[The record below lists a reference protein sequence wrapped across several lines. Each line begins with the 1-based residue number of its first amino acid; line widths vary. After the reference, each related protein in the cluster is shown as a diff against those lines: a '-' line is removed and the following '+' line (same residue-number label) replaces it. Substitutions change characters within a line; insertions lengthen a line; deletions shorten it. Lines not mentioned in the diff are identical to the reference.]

1 MKTTFNFQFMTP
13 IFRFPF
19 YYLLISIFVF
29 ACTPKNNL
37 PTIAFVDAFEDNTI
51 GKAKQG
57 FFDALKKNGFSE
69 EQKTINVI
77 YRNAQGSDI
86 TLNQIIQYCKA
97 QKPLLIATCP
107 TTPTIAALQNIKDIP
122 VFMMVSP
129 KPELMKLNN
138 KDGKA
143 PANLFGVG
151 EDLAYIDTS
160 FALIPKLLTKKEKIK
175 VGMIFNQSEPQSLD
189 ALNRIKT
196 IAKAL
201 NIELVALPVNSSADA
216 QLVTQSLL
224 SQHIDAFFANPD
236 NVVFASFETIIKACN
251 NAKVPVFTSESGLVS
266 RGAVAA
272 YGADIYQWGYQAGEQ
287 AAKYL
292 KTSSTSGLQWEMVKL
307 RKKVFNAKAASDFG
321 IYIGANFE
329 AVN

>member
-1 MKTTFNFQFMTP
+1 MKP
-13 IFRFPF
+13 I
-19 YYLLISIFVF
+19 YYLLFTIYLFS
-29 ACTPKNNL
+29 CTPKNNL
-37 PTIAFVDAFEDNTI
+37 PTVAFIDAFEDNTI

-97 QKPLLIATCP
+97 QKPTLVATCP
-107 TTPTIAALQNIKDIP
+107 TTPTIAALQNIKDVPI
-122 VFMMVSP
+122 FMMVAP
-129 KPELMKLNN
+129 RPDLMKLNN
-138 KDGKA
+138 KDGSI

-151 EDLAYIDTS
+151 DDFSYIDTS
-160 FALIPKLLTKKEKIK
+160 FRMIPQMLAKKEKLK
-175 VGMIFNQSEPQSLD
+175 VGMIYNQSEPQSID
-189 ALNRIKT
+189 ALSHIIT
-196 IAKAL
+196 LAAQL
-201 NIELVALPVNSSADA
+201 NIIVVALPVNASADA

-236 NVVFASFETIIKACN
+236 NVVFASFETIIKSCN
-251 NAKVPVFTSESGLVS
+251 NANVPVFTSESGLVA

-287 AAKYL
+287 AAQLL
-292 KTSSTSGLQWEMVKL
+292 KTNSTKGLHWEMVKL
-307 RKKVFNAKAASDFG
+307 RKKVYNAKAAQKFRIAISPG
-321 IYIGANFE
+321 FE
-329 AVN
+329 KID

>member
-1 MKTTFNFQFMTP
+1 MKP
-13 IFRFPF
+13 IYFLLLTI
-19 YYLLISIFVF
+19 YLFS
-29 ACTPKNNL
+29 CTAKNNL
-37 PTIAFVDAFEDNTI
+37 PTVAFIDAFEDNTI

-97 QKPLLIATCP
+97 QKPTLVATCP
-107 TTPTIAALQNIKDIP
+107 TTPTIAALQNIKDVP
-122 VFMMVSP
+122 VFMMVAP
-129 KPELMKLNN
+129 RPDLMKLNN
-138 KDGKA
+138 KDGSI

-151 EDLAYIDTS
+151 DDFSYIDTS
-160 FALIPKLLTKKEKIK
+160 FRMIPQMLAKKEKLK
-175 VGMIFNQSEPQSLD
+175 VGMIYNQSEPQSVD
-189 ALNRIKT
+189 ALGHI
-196 IAKAL
+196 KAL
-201 NIELVALPVNSSADA
+201 ATVLNVEVIALPVNTSADA

-236 NVVFASFETIIKACN
+236 NVVFASFETIIKSCN
-251 NAKVPVFTSESGLVS
+251 NAKVPVFTSESGLVA

-287 AAKYL
+287 ASKLL
-292 KTSSTSGLQWEMVKL
+292 KTKSTNGLHWEMVKL
-307 RKKVFNAKAASDFG
+307 RKKVYNAKASQQFG
-321 IYIGANFE
+321 ITVGDGFGKMN
-329 AVN
+329 

>member
-1 MKTTFNFQFMTP
+1 MKP
-13 IFRFPF
+13 IYFLLLTI
-19 YYLLISIFVF
+19 YLFS
-29 ACTPKNNL
+29 CTAKNNL
-37 PTIAFVDAFEDNTI
+37 PTVAFIDAFEDNTI

-97 QKPLLIATCP
+97 QKPTLVATCP
-107 TTPTIAALQNIKDIP
+107 TTPTIAALQNIKDVP
-122 VFMMVSP
+122 VFMMVAP
-129 KPELMKLNN
+129 RPDLMKLNN
-138 KDGKA
+138 KDGSI

-151 EDLAYIDTS
+151 DDFSYIDTS
-160 FALIPKLLTKKEKIK
+160 FRMIPQMLAKKEKLK
-175 VGMIFNQSEPQSLD
+175 VGMIYNQSEPQSVD
-189 ALNRIKT
+189 ALGHI
-196 IAKAL
+196 KAL
-201 NIELVALPVNSSADA
+201 ATVLNVEVIALPVNTSADA

-236 NVVFASFETIIKACN
+236 NVVFASFETIIKSCN
-251 NAKVPVFTSESGLVS
+251 NAKVPVFTSESGLVA

-287 AAKYL
+287 ASKLL
-292 KTSSTSGLQWEMVKL
+292 KTKSSNGLHWEMVKL
-307 RKKVFNAKAASDFG
+307 RKKVYNAKASQQFG
-321 IYIGANFE
+321 ITVGDGFE
-329 AVN
+329 KMD

>member
-1 MKTTFNFQFMTP
+1 MKP
-13 IFRFPF
+13 IYFLLLTI
-19 YYLLISIFVF
+19 YLFS
-29 ACTPKNNL
+29 CTAKNNL
-37 PTIAFVDAFEDNTI
+37 PTVAFIDAFEDITI

-97 QKPLLIATCP
+97 QKPTLVATCP
-107 TTPTIAALQNIKDIP
+107 TTPTIAALQNIKDVP
-122 VFMMVSP
+122 VFMMVAP
-129 KPELMKLNN
+129 RPDLMKLNN
-138 KDGKA
+138 KDGSI

-151 EDLAYIDTS
+151 DDFSYIDTS
-160 FALIPKLLTKKEKIK
+160 FRMIPQMLAKKEKLK
-175 VGMIFNQSEPQSLD
+175 VGMIYNQSEPQSVD
-189 ALNRIKT
+189 ALGHI
-196 IAKAL
+196 KAL
-201 NIELVALPVNSSADA
+201 ATVLNVEVIALPVNTSADA

-236 NVVFASFETIIKACN
+236 NVVFASFETIIKSCN
-251 NAKVPVFTSESGLVS
+251 NAKVPVFTSESGLVA

-287 AAKYL
+287 ASKLL
-292 KTSSTSGLQWEMVKL
+292 KTKSSNGLHWEMVKL
-307 RKKVFNAKAASDFG
+307 RKKVYSAKASQQFG
-321 IYIGANFE
+321 ITVGDGFDKMD
-329 AVN
+329 

>member
-1 MKTTFNFQFMTP
+1 MK
-13 IFRFPF
+13 PF
-19 YYLLISIFVF
+19 YFLLFTFYLF
-29 ACTPKNNL
+29 ACKPKNNL
-37 PTIAFVDAFEDNTI
+37 PTVAFVDAFEDATI

-57 FFDALKKNGFSE
+57 FFDALKKSGFSE
-69 EQKTINVI
+69 EQKTINVL

-97 QKPLLIATCP
+97 QQPTLIATCP

-122 VFMMVSP
+122 IFMMVAP

-138 KDGKA
+138 AVGKA

-160 FALIPKLLTKKEKIK
+160 FSLISKLLLKKEKLK

-196 IAKAL
+196 LATTM
-201 NIELVALPVNSSADA
+201 NIELIALPVNSSADA

-224 SQHIDAFFANPD
+224 SKKIDAFFANPD
-236 NVVFASFETIIKACN
+236 NVVFSSFEVIIKNCN
-251 NAKVPVFTSESGLVS
+251 AAKVPVFTSESGLVA

-272 YGADIYQWGYQAGEQ
+272 YGADTYNWGYQAGEQ
-287 AAKYL
+287 AVQFLKAK
-292 KTSSTSGLQWEMVKL
+292 STNNLHWEMVKT
-307 RKKVFNAKAASDFG
+307 RKKVYNEQAAKQYG
-321 IYIGANFE
+321 IIVGEGFE
-329 AVN
+329 KM